1 MSFSKDVKEEL
12 AKQINPARH
21 CRIAETAAFI
31 IFSGEYFYEN
41 YGESYVKVSTENLTV
56 GMKYFILL
64 EKTFRIRPEVTV
76 KSNHGVYSYQIIVKD
91 AENVWQILK
100 SIKVINDDGELIN
113 NSDMVNGIVV
123 QNTCCKRAFLRGVF
137 MTAGSITDPNK
148 SYQFEIAAG
157 SESRAKG
164 ISSILSAFG
173 IESKHTVRKRSHIV
187 YIKESSQIADILN
200 IMEAHVALMN
210 LENVRILKEIRNS
223 VNRKVNCEAA
233 NITKTTEA
241 SYRQQQDI
249 IYIRDNMGFGNLS
262 EQLREIAAMRIE
274 HSDASLKE
282 LGMMLHPPLGK
293 SGVNHRLRKLSEIAN
308 ELRRQK
314 EETHVNKENQH

>member
-1 MSFSKDVKEEL
+1 
-12 AKQINPARH
+12 
-21 CRIAETAAFI
+21 
-31 IFSGEYFYEN
+31 
-41 YGESYVKVSTENLTV
+41 
-56 GMKYFILL
+56 
-64 EKTFRIRPEVTV
+64 
-76 KSNHGVYSYQIIVKD
+76 
-91 AENVWQILK
+91 
-100 SIKVINDDGELIN
+100 
-113 NSDMVNGIVV
+113 
-123 QNTCCKRAFLRGVF
+123 

-148 SYQFEIAAG
+148 SYHFEIAAG
-157 SESRAKG
+157 SESRAEG
-164 ISSILSAFG
+164 IMSMLSAFG
-173 IESKHTVRKRSHIV
+173 IESKHTIRKRSHIV